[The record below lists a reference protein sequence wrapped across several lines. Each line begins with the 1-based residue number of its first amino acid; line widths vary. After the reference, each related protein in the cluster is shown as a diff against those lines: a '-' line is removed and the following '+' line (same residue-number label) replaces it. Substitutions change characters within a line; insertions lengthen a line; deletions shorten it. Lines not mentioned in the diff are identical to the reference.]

1 MTFRGDK
8 PYIIAEI
15 GSNHGGDV
23 ETAKRYLKPAANAGV
38 DAVKFQLY
46 RAETLIVEDSNPLP
60 LASDDVDSQFERFQN
75 LQLTEAE
82 WRELAALANEYNVDF
97 AASVFDRELASLT
110 AELAPFIKVASGEVT
125 NVPFLRY
132 LNELEEPVVMS
143 TGFATMDEIRTAVA
157 QLPDVDLT
165 LLHCVGSY
173 PTPDEQ
179 AHLELIDVLA
189 EEFDVPVGYS
199 DHTVGVRTSLAA
211 VARGATIIEKHFTLD
226 KSLNVG
232 DHRLSANPEEMATI
246 VKESECIA
254 AMIDDWDREDYLP
267 VEEEIRTDMR
277 RSLAVSEP
285 VAAGQQ
291 LTEDVLITLRPATG
305 IDPGRVDEVVG
316 TQAVTDLEANT
327 LLTDADIKGE
337 VDQS

>member
-1 MTFRGDK
+1 MSLRGDT
-8 PYIIAEI
+8 PYIIAEV
-15 GSNHGGDV
+15 GGNHGGDV
-23 ETAKRYLKPAANAGV
+23 DTAKRYLEAAAKAGA

-46 RAETLIVEDSNPLP
+46 RAETLIVEDADPLP
-60 LASDDVDSQFERFQN
+60 LASDDVDSQFERFRS
-75 LQLTEAE
+75 LQLTEDE
-82 WRELAALANEYNVDF
+82 WHELAALADENNVDF
-97 AASVFDRELASLT
+97 AASPFDRELADLT

-132 LNELEEPVVMS
+132 LNDLGVPVVMS
-143 TGFATMDEIRTAVA
+143 TGFATVDEVRTAVA

-179 AHLELIDVLA
+179 AHLELMDVLA

-199 DHTVGVRTSLAA
+199 DHTVGVRAPLAA
-211 VARGATIIEKHFTLD
+211 VARGATVIEKHFTLD
-226 KSLNVG
+226 KSQNVG

-246 VKESECIA
+246 VEESERIA
-254 AMIDDWDREDYLP
+254 AMVDNWDRETYLP

-285 VAAGQQ
+285 VSVGDH
-291 LTEDVLITLRPATG
+291 LTEDVLTALRPATG
-305 IDPGRVDEVVG
+305 IDPRRIDDVVG
-316 TQAVTDLEANT
+316 TRVTRDLAANT
-327 LLTDADIKGE
+327 ILIEADVE
-337 VDQS
+337 E

>member
-1 MTFRGDK
+1 MSFRGDT
-8 PYIIAEI
+8 PYIIAEV
-15 GSNHGGDV
+15 GGNHGGDV
-23 ETAKRYLKPAANAGV
+23 ETAKRYLKAAAEAGA

-46 RAETLIVEDSNPLP
+46 RAETLIIEDADPLP
-60 LASDDVDSQFERFQN
+60 LASDDVDSQFQRFRN

-82 WRELAALANEYNVDF
+82 WRELSALADDHDVDF
-97 AASVFDRELASLT
+97 AASAFDRELANLT

-125 NVPFLRY
+125 NIPFLRH
-132 LNELEEPVVMS
+132 LNDLGEPVVMS

-179 AHLELIDVLA
+179 AHLELMDVLA

-199 DHTVGVRTSLAA
+199 DHTIGVRAPLAA
-211 VARGATIIEKHFTLD
+211 VARGATVIEKHFTLD
-226 KSLNVG
+226 KSKDVG

-246 VKESECIA
+246 VEESERVA
-254 AMIDDWDREDYLP
+254 AMVNDWDRETYLP

-285 VAAGQQ
+285 VSAGDR
-291 LTEDVLITLRPATG
+291 LTEDVLTALRPATG
-305 IDPGRVDEVVG
+305 IDPRRIDDVVG
-316 TQAVTDLEANT
+316 ARARIDLGANS
-327 LLTDADIKGE
+327 LLTEND
-337 VDQS
+337 VDLS